1 MAKDKYMVSTI
12 TEISGLLDYDQN
24 EELVVFIE
32 NRTPDG
38 VITTA
43 LPIIGVLNHCVG
55 EKIAL
60 KLIDEKD
67 MVE

>member
-1 MAKDKYMVSTI
+1 MAKDKYIVSTI
-12 TEISGLLDYDQN
+12 TEINGFLDYDQN

-38 VITTA
+38 TITTT
-43 LPIIGVLNHCVG
+43 LPIVEVLNHCVG
-55 EKIAL
+55 EKIAI
-60 KLIDEKD
+60 KLSDEKD